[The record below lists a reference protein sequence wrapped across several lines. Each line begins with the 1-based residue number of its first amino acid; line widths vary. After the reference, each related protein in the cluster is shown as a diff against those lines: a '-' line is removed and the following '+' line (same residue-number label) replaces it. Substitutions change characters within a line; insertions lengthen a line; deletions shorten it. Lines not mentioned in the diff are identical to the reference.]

1 MPHWLLPFD
10 DPHVG
15 GVAANIRVDN
25 SAVNLLTRLQELEY
39 AFKNT
44 ISKYTECKL
53 GLLPVISG
61 MGGIFRADVLR
72 LLGGFDT
79 GLGDDRDLSTMLLK
93 QRFKL
98 AYSHD
103 AVVWTTVPETR
114 RHLWSQRMR
123 WRRNIIKI
131 RVSKHRDMFLLGRY
145 GLANAVMTISLA
157 LALLLP
163 VTLFAGTFY
172 AAFTNGILG
181 SPEILVNFYWVIV
194 VTILIRILITKEIVN
209 TPKWSN
215 FPLIFLYP
223 FYVLYLACP
232 VIYAEWMELFRVGAK
247 HPYVPDHVWEE
258 IPWW

>member
-1 MPHWLLPFD
+1 
-10 DPHVG
+10 
-15 GVAANIRVDN
+15 
-25 SAVNLLTRLQELEY
+25 
-39 AFKNT
+39 
-44 ISKYTECKL
+44 
-53 GLLPVISG
+53 
-61 MGGIFRADVLR
+61 
-72 LLGGFDT
+72 
-79 GLGDDRDLSTMLLK
+79 
-93 QRFKL
+93 
-98 AYSHD
+98 
-103 AVVWTTVPETR
+103 
-114 RHLWSQRMR
+114 MR